1 MIPINNMS
9 ALFDLVDSMRQTIKE
24 GVDAGLKDAE
34 EGRVHVLTNEYIKNL
49 SKMAHERIDSKQQ
62 SI

>member
-1 MIPINNMS
+1 MS